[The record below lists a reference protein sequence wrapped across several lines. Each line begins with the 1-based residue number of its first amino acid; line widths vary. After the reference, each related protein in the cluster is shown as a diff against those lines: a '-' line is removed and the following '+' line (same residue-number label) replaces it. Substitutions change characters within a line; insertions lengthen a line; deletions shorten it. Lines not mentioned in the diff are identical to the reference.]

1 MPWLGVYAVRDSP
14 AFRRSASMSEEPIV
28 FRIGGISYLRIPA
41 RNPRASATFYEAVFG
56 WTVHGDRDSPS
67 FADGTGHVIDHF
79 VDDLPVAGDAGVRP
93 YVFVERVDDTLEK
106 VAARGGKLV
115 TPPYPEG
122 DLLVATFLD
131 PSGNVIGIWQQS

>member
-1 MPWLGVYAVRDSP
+1 M
-14 AFRRSASMSEEPIV
+14 
-28 FRIGGISYLRIPA
+28 
-41 RNPRASATFYEAVFG
+41 
-56 WTVHGDRDSPS
+56 HGDRDSPS
-67 FADGTGHVIDHF
+67 FADGTGHVIGHF

-131 PSGNVIGIWQQS
+131 PSGEVIGIWQQS